1 MQLSALVRTEV
12 FRRFPPEEAEA
23 ASQLLQA
30 TGLPFLDEPNR
41 ETDRQRVQLAAV
53 KYAEGDLDKL
63 RQATELARNDWRD
76 LLMATGLGGGNWR
89 AVLERDG
96 FPVP

>member
-12 FRRFPPEEAEA
+12 FRHFSADDA
-23 ASQLLQA
+23 QTAIQLLQA
-30 TGLPFLDEPNR
+30 TPLPFLDEPDR

-53 KYAEGDLDKL
+53 KYAAGDLDKL
-63 RQATELARNDWRD
+63 RQATQLAHDDWRD
-76 LLMATGLGGGNWR
+76 LLMATGLGGENWR
-89 AVLERDG
+89 MVLARDG